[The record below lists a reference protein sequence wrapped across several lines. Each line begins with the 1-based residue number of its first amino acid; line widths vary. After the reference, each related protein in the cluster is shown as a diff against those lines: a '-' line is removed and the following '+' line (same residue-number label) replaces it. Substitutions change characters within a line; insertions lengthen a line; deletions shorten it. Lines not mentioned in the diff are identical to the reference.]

1 MLLGAYQPP
10 LLLAAQ
16 LEGVNVAWE
25 VVSLVML
32 VFVCSYLLL
41 ISTSPGVT
49 LTCPLGGTIAS
60 VGLEF
65 WESWGEQLG
74 T

>member
-25 VVSLVML
+25 VVSLVMVL
-32 VFVCSYLLL
+32 VFGCSYLLL
-41 ISTSPGVT
+41 ISTS
-49 LTCPLGGTIAS
+49 
-60 VGLEF
+60 LESPSHVHL
-65 WESWGEQLG
+65 EEL
-74 T
+74 